1 MARSI
6 TTRGLI
12 EAVRSL
18 IDEANEA
25 EIDDV
30 LDILPSINRGL
41 DDAADILSRK
51 YPDSLVKHIDIPLS
65 EGVNGEYD
73 IPEDAFQ
80 ERLEKVETK
89 LNGYYHEIKRID
101 YRDITLYDTPQPVA
115 TPYYYA
121 VIGQK
126 FKLVPPPTAVES
138 LRVWYIP
145 EVGPLVP
152 EFGRITHINQDNP
165 DTPYI
170 RLTNMQDVD
179 QLSTDIDSLE
189 AFVNIVD
196 GRSGKIK
203 ATMQI
208 ASVVNSKITF
218 VTDISKLVESGRASV
233 EGRTIASALP
243 EDIAVDD
250 YICPVEGTCIPPM
263 RSPLTNFLITYASAE
278 IKALKLEGDPGVVLQ
293 QLARFEERIEKTWS
307 RREQSLRVG
316 KSSRVWSPRGR
327 SLWNRGQT

>member
-6 TTRGLI
+6 TTRGII

-18 IDEANEA
+18 IDEENEA

-30 LDILPSINRGL
+30 VDILPSINRGL

-51 YPDSLVKHIDIPLS
+51 YPDALVTSIDIPIS
-65 EGVNGEYD
+65 DGVNGEYN
-73 IPEDAFQ
+73 IPADAFQ

-121 VIGQK
+121 VIGQT
-126 FKLVPPPTAVES
+126 FRLVPPPTAIEA

-145 EVGPLVP
+145 EAGPLVP
-152 EFGRITHINQDNP
+152 EFGRITTVNTDDANSQ
-165 DTPYI
+165 YV
-170 RLTNMQDVD
+170 RLTDMEDVD
-179 QLSTDIDSLE
+179 QLSPDIDSLE

-196 GRSGKIK
+196 SRTGRIK
-203 ATMQI
+203 ATLQI
-208 ASVVNSKITF
+208 AKTVNSQVFFDPSPDREEVQGRRVSASIPDT
-218 VTDISKLVESGRASV
+218 VTR
-233 EGRTIASALP
+233 
-243 EDIAVDD
+243 DD
-250 YICPVEGTCIPPM
+250 YLCPVEGTCIPPM

-293 QLARFEERIEKTWS
+293 QLSRFEERIEKTWA

>member
-51 YPDSLVKHIDIPLS
+51 YPDALIKSIDIPIAD
-65 EGVNGEYD
+65 GVDGLYD

-121 VIGQK
+121 VIGQS
-126 FKLVPPPTAVES
+126 FKLVPPPTAIES

-145 EVGPLVP
+145 EVGPLVR
-152 EFGRITHINQDNP
+152 EFGRITTVNRVNP
-165 DTPYI
+165 AAEYI
-170 RLTNMQDVD
+170 RLTDMEDVD
-179 QLSTDIDSLE
+179 QLGTDLTSL
-189 AFVNIVD
+189 AAYVNLVD
-196 GRSGKIK
+196 GRTGRIK
-203 ATMQI
+203 ATMEI
-208 ASVVNSKITF
+208 ANVINSQVVFKPIPTRSF
-218 VTDISKLVESGRASV
+218 V
-233 EGRTIASALP
+233 EGRPVVAAIPA
-243 EDIAVDD
+243 DVDVDD
-250 YICPVEGTCIPPM
+250 YLCPVEGTCIPPM

-293 QLARFEERIEKTWS
+293 QLSKFEERIEKTWA
-307 RREQSLRVG
+307 RREHSLRVG
-316 KSSRVWSPRGR
+316 KASRVWSPRGR

>member
-1 MARSI
+1 MARSV
-6 TTRGLI
+6 TTRGLV

-51 YPDSLVKHIDIPLS
+51 YPDALIRSKEIALS
-65 EGVNGEYD
+65 EGEDGLFKM
-73 IPEDAFQ
+73 PSDAFQ

-101 YRDITLYDTPQPVA
+101 YRDITLYDTPQSVA

-121 VIGQK
+121 VIGQD
-126 FKLVPPPTAVES
+126 FKLVPPPTNIEA
-138 LRVWYIP
+138 LRIWYIP

-152 EFGRITHINQDNP
+152 EFGRITHANP
-165 DTPYI
+165 ATESSLAYI
-170 RLTNMQDVD
+170 RLTDMQDVD
-179 QLSTDIDSLE
+179 ELTTDETSLD
-189 AFVNIVD
+189 AYVNIID
-196 GRSGKIK
+196 GRTGRIK

-208 ASVVNSKITF
+208 ANVVNSQVFFTATPK
-218 VTDISKLVESGRASV
+218 RASV
-233 EGRTIASALP
+233 EGRTISSTLP
-243 EDIAVDD
+243 SDIAVDD
-250 YICPVEGTCIPPM
+250 YLCPVEGTCIPPM
-263 RSPLTNFLITYASAE
+263 RSPLTNFLIAYASAE
-278 IKALKLEGDPGVVLQ
+278 IKAVKLEGDPGVVLQ
-293 QLARFEERIEKTWS
+293 HLSRFEERVEKTWT

-316 KSSRVWSPRGR
+316 KSSKVWSPRGR
-327 SLWNRGQT
+327 SIWNRGQS

>member
-51 YPDSLVKHIDIPLS
+51 YPDALIRSKEIDIS
-65 EGVNGEYD
+65 EGVNGLFQM
-73 IPEDAFQ
+73 PNDAFQ

-89 LNGYYHEIKRID
+89 LNSYYHEIKRID
-101 YRDITLYDTPQPVA
+101 YRDITLYDTPQSVA
-115 TPYYYA
+115 TPYYYT
-121 VIGQK
+121 VIGQD
-126 FKLVPPPTAVES
+126 FKLVPPPTAIQS
-138 LRVWYIP
+138 LRIWYIP

-152 EFGRITHINQDNP
+152 EFGRITHF
-165 DTPYI
+165 TPAASTLDGLAYV
-170 RLTNMQDVD
+170 RLTDMQDVD
-179 QLSTDIDSLE
+179 ELSTDRTSLA
-189 AFVNIVD
+189 AFVNVID
-196 GRSGKIK
+196 GRTGKIK
-203 ATMQI
+203 ATLQI
-208 ASVVNSKITF
+208 VKIVNSQLF
-218 VTDISKLVESGRASV
+218 FANSPDRASV
-233 EGRTIASALP
+233 EGRTVVSDIPTNIA
-243 EDIAVDD
+243 IDD

-263 RSPLTNFLITYASAE
+263 RSPLTNFLIAYASAE
-278 IKALKLEGDPGVVLQ
+278 IKAVKLEGDPGVVLQ
-293 QLARFEERIEKTWS
+293 HLSKFEERVEKTWA

-316 KSSRVWSPRGR
+316 KSSKVWSPRGR
-327 SLWNRGQT
+327 SLWDRGQS